1 MSRALT
7 VALLTAGAC
16 LTASASADDRLD
28 SGVRGDVHTGPTC
41 PAESNPPQPGCEDR
55 PYSTVIRIRE
65 LPDRELVKKVR
76 SGRRGRFHAR
86 LEPGRYRLT
95 PRGGKSGFPSCSGVD
110 VTVKAH
116 HFTRVHL
123 ICDSGI
129 R

>member
-1 MSRALT
+1 MSRALIP
-7 VALLTAGAC
+7 ALVTAC
-16 LTASASADDRLD
+16 LAGSALADDRQD
-28 SGVRGDVHTGPTC
+28 SGVRGVVKMGPMC
-41 PAESNPPQPGCEDR
+41 GAESNPPQPGCEDR

-76 SGRRGRFHAR
+76 SGKRGRFHAR

-95 PRGGKSGFPSCSGVD
+95 PRSGKSGFPSCSGVD

-116 HFTRVHL
+116 QFTRVRL
-123 ICDSGI
+123 ECDTGI